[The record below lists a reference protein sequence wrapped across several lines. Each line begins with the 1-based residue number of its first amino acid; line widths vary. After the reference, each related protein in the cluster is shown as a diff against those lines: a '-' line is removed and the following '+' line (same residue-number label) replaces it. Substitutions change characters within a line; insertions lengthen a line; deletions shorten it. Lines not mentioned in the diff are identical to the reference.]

1 MAIITADQIN
11 YSDSGDFSV
20 GFFSLKNDGEEAIVR
35 IMCDSMA
42 DLEIMTVHPITV
54 GASAFPNR
62 QVNCLRDPREPLE
75 MCPLCAAGEKVKQ
88 KVFIRMLQYDPVTR
102 EAKPVVWDRV
112 ASIFAP
118 KIKSFLD
125 NYGPLSHIMCKII
138 RHGTGKST
146 LLSLLSLIKEPETGE
161 VIVIGKK
168 KIVMMPQEV
177 TFDTDMKITEFL
189 EKQNLP
195 IYETK
200 AILTKLEINDF
211 DQMISTLS
219 GGNKRKL
226 ALGIA
231 LARESDLL
239 ILDEPTNHLDSD
251 IIEWLEKFLIKR
263 TKAVLLVT
271 HDRYFLERVCNKI
284 MDLDHGKLSSY
295 VANYSKYLELP
306 NIFSKTLEY

>member
-102 EAKPVVWDRV
+102 EAKPVIWDRV

-138 RHGTGKST
+138 RHGTGKNT
-146 LLSLLSLIKEPETGE
+146 QYD
-161 VIVIGKK
+161 IVPNIN
-168 KIVMMPQEV
+168 PQEYNEQSYPIIPDAFKDFSV
-177 TFDTDMKITEFL
+177 LGRMVMDKNAEEIMEFMRVGAFP
-189 EKQNLP
+189 ERSNATVPINNPSQQPPTQQAYSNQTQYQQQANYQQQAMPDSFGDSSPFNNQPIQQNLERP
-195 IYETK
+195 
-200 AILTKLEINDF
+200 
-211 DQMISTLS
+211 
-219 GGNKRKL
+219 
-226 ALGIA
+226 
-231 LARESDLL
+231 
-239 ILDEPTNHLDSD
+239 
-251 IIEWLEKFLIKR
+251 
-263 TKAVLLVT
+263 V
-271 HDRYFLERVCNKI
+271 RY
-284 MDLDHGKLSSY
+284 
-295 VANYSKYLELP
+295 
-306 NIFSKTLEY
+306 